1 MSGSSTSQGAV
12 RSQAAL
18 NGSGAALPAT
28 TDAMETVYD
37 GGLKGGWSDWGWAK
51 REVTGPGP
59 AKVDFAN
66 WGGWILQNGT
76 LARHDFGALVF
87 RMKAPSGDSEA
98 VGVHLLGPGGEG
110 PDIRLTADH
119 FTRLSGV
126 DAGWEEVRVKMSD
139 LNPQSGPFDRIV
151 IHGVRP
157 CKDEW
162 TLLDRIRL
170 TAGEAGDPSR
180 PPGSTGADPAKAR
193 PLAVAIECRERATR
207 ISPLIYGI
215 AYNFQA
221 ERDEQQWRLGATIRR
236 WGGNPTS
243 RYNWLIHAWNVDM
256 DWFFENL
263 SVPPYTSF
271 LADDAAHDVQSAL
284 TIPIGGWVAK
294 DTSSVGF
301 PVEVYGPQERTDP
314 YRANAGNGVA
324 KDGTRLASGPPER
337 TSVAASPA
345 WIRKWVQAIVAADAR
360 SGRRSVDQYILD
372 NEPNLWSSTHR
383 DVRSAPLTYDELVE
397 RTIAYGS
404 AIRSA
409 DPGAVIAGPAE
420 WGWMNYL
427 YSAKDTE
434 NGFAKADRK
443 AHGDVPL
450 VEYYLRKLRDYEI
463 RTGIRVLDVL
473 DLHFYPASV
482 DDPKMA
488 AKEKDAVRI
497 RSTRGLWDPDYVD
510 ESWIH
515 EKIRL
520 LPRMKEWIDR
530 NYPGRGISI
539 GEWNFGGENSMA
551 GGLAAG
557 EALGR
562 FGQYGVTSAYY
573 WCFPPAGS
581 QAMQAFLA
589 YRDYDGRG
597 GRFLDWSI
605 PVKLAASAPAS
616 VFASRDAAGEH
627 VVAVALNLS
636 PDAPLS
642 AHFDVTDCGAVRT
655 QRAFVFADRATPP
668 AFAAEDATVRGDAGG
683 VDQILPPYSI
693 TVLDIHLTSARAGR
707 SIGSDP

>member
-1 MSGSSTSQGAV
+1 V
-12 RSQAAL
+12 D
-18 NGSGAALPAT
+18 
-28 TDAMETVYD
+28 TDETVYG
-37 GGLKGGWSDWGWAK
+37 GGLKGGWTDWGWAK

-59 AKVDFAN
+59 AKVNFAN
-66 WGGWILQNGT
+66 WGGWIIQNGG

-98 VGVHLLGPGGEG
+98 IGVHLIGPNGDG
-110 PDIRLTADH
+110 PDVRLTAGAL
-119 FTRLSGV
+119 TTLSGA
-126 DAGWEEVRVKMSD
+126 DAGWEQVRVNMSE

-162 TLLDRIRL
+162 TLLDRIEL
-170 TAGEAGDPSR
+170 TRAPAIDAHKRMGP
-180 PPGSTGADPAKAR
+180 TGYDPATTR
-193 PLAVAIECRERATR
+193 VLPVAISCQERATK

-221 ERDEQQWRLGATIRR
+221 ERDEHQWHMGATARR

-256 DWFFENL
+256 DWYFENL

-271 LADDAAHDVQSAL
+271 LADDAAHGLRSAL

-301 PVEVYGPQERTDP
+301 PVDAYGPQEHFDP
-314 YRANAGNGVA
+314 YNPGAGNGVA
-324 KDGTRLASGPPER
+324 KDGTRLPSGPPAR

-345 WIRKWVQAIVAADAR
+345 WIGKWIDAIVAADRR
-360 SGRRSVDQYILD
+360 SGRRSVDEYILD
-372 NEPNLWSSTHR
+372 NEPNLWNTTHR
-383 DVRSAPLTYDELVE
+383 DIRSTPLTYDELVD
-397 RTIAYGS
+397 RTVAYGQ
-404 AIRSA
+404 AVRAA

-427 YSAKDTE
+427 YSAKDAE
-434 NGFAKADRK
+434 NDFAKTDRK

-450 VEYYLRKLRDYEI
+450 IEYYLRKLRDHEV

-482 DDPKMA
+482 DNPKLDA
-488 AKEKDAVRI
+488 REKDAVRI
-497 RSTRGLWDPDYVD
+497 RSTRGLWDPEYID

-515 EKIRL
+515 ERIRL
-520 LPRMKEWIDR
+520 LPRMQEWVDR

-539 GEWNFGGENSMA
+539 GEWNFGGEQSMA
-551 GGLAAG
+551 GGLAAA

-573 WCFPPAGS
+573 WCFPPAAS
-581 QAMQAFLA
+581 PAMQAFLA
-589 YRDYDGRG
+589 YRDYDGKG
-597 GRFLDWSI
+597 GRFLDWSV
-605 PVKLAASAPAS
+605 PTKLPAGAQAS
-616 VFASRDAAGEH
+616 VFASRDAAGKH
-627 VVAVALNLS
+627 LVAVALNLS
-636 PDAPLS
+636 PDTPLS
-642 AHFDVTDCGAVRT
+642 AHIDVTACGAVDTR
-655 QRAFVFADRATPP
+655 QAFVLANGASADGLV
-668 AFAAEDATVRGDAGG
+668 AEDATTHVDASV
-683 VDQILPPYSI
+683 VDQFLPPYSI
-693 TVLDIHLTSARAGR
+693 TVLDIHLTGARAGR
-707 SIGSDP
+707 ATM